1 MEIITRP
8 NPLFAP
14 TTAPENKPMVA
25 APIADLFVAGDQSNP
40 TNGKSAK

>member
-25 APIADLFVAGDQSNP
+25 PPIADLFVAGDQSNP
-40 TNGKSAK
+40 TNGKNAK